1 LVVSDTSLFDQFYLV
16 KTTRILVVLTNKN
29 WFKLMRLTET
39 TNLNWSFQPICFY
52 LSVYLCVGVQHP
64 PPPPYLLIQNLG
76 QMENIWSK
84 ELVIFQTKLE
94 KMKVRMYRK
103 PN

>member
-1 LVVSDTSLFDQFYLV
+1 MGHFNQSVSTV
-16 KTTRILVVLTNKN
+16 C
-29 WFKLMRLTET
+29 
-39 TNLNWSFQPICFY
+39 IC
-52 LSVYLCVGVQHP
+52 VWGATP
-64 PPPPYLLIQNLG
+64 PTPPPYLLIQNLS
-76 QMENIWSK
+76 QMESIWSK